1 MKFQKSLT
9 PRKQNI
15 YPVQATMQYNLDTLA
30 YFLDLHSLHVN
41 EHHNVF
47 LYIFNVCDIT
57 QNKVREHFFQYY
69 LTLIFI
75 YLSNFPTKLQFPV
88 QFHASIV
95 KFFIHYIIGLP
106 TLSTAFSL

>member
-41 EHHNVF
+41 KHHNVF

-57 QNKVREHFFQYY
+57 QIKYGN
-69 LTLIFI
+69 I
-75 YLSNFPTKLQFPV
+75 FPV
-88 QFHASIV
+88 FSDFDIHLSI
-95 KFFIHYIIGLP
+95 
-106 TLSTAFSL
+106 

>member
-15 YPVQATMQYNLDTLA
+15 YPVQVTMQYNLDTLV

-75 YLSNFPTKLQFPV
+75 IYLTFQQSYNFQF
-88 QFHASIV
+88 S
-95 KFFIHYIIGLP
+95 FILA
-106 TLSTAFSL
+106 L